1 MREINRSCVKEYVH
15 KIYFDT
21 KLMMWNWNVLGN
33 LSCKTALTTCFFFFG
48 NFLPKN
54 CSIR

>member
-33 LSCKTALTTCFFFFG
+33 FFFKTVLISCFFFFCCH
-48 NFLPKN
+48 F
-54 CSIR
+54 CT